1 MVQDDTL
8 DFIFLGFVVILG
20 GFQISQGI
28 NFSGV
33 LSKISQLSPLSL
45 LSFPVWVCFRAYNL
59 NIFWI
64 YSENKEQN
72 KFPMHPQLS

>member
-1 MVQDDTL
+1 MVQDNTL

-33 LSKISQLSPLSL
+33 LSKISQLFPLSL
-45 LSFPVWVCFRAYNL
+45 LSFLVWVCFRAYDL
-59 NIFWI
+59 NIF
-64 YSENKEQN
+64 
-72 KFPMHPQLS
+72 